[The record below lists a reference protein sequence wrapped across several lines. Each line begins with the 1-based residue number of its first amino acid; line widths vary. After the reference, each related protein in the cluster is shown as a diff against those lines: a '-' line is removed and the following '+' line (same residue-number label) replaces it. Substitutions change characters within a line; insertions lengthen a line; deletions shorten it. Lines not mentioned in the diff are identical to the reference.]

1 MVGASRRMLREALVH
16 GRARRIAAPLYNAA
30 VAAELTVA
38 ERVPVTPSRELDDR
52 LTIVIKTF
60 ERPAALRR
68 LVTSIRRMYPTVP
81 IIVVDDSRV
90 PSKLPDVETIVLPFD
105 QGVSIGR
112 QAGLDRVR
120 TPYVMIVDDDFV
132 FFHATNLGRA
142 LAKLERQPRID
153 LLGGQLIDLPYLRFR
168 QPPLGRIFPTRAI
181 PREPIRSTI
190 DGLLV
195 CDKVANFYIART
207 DAIRRVGWTPQ
218 LRRVDHADFF
228 TRALGV
234 IVSVF
239 DRELR
244 AFHAQTPFDDA
255 YMAYRTDIQRDLL
268 VLDGRWAERTR

>member
-1 MVGASRRMLREALVH
+1 MLRNALVH
-16 GRARRIAAPLYNAA
+16 GRARRIAAPIFNAA
-30 VAAELTVA
+30 VAAELSVA
-38 ERVPVTPSRELDDR
+38 QRAPITPSRDVDDR

-68 LVTSIRRMYPTVP
+68 LVASIRRMYPSIP
-81 IIVVDDSRV
+81 IIVVDDSRT
-90 PSKLPDVETIVLPFD
+90 PSELPDVETIVLPFD

-120 TPYVMIVDDDFV
+120 TPYVMILDDDFV
-132 FFHATNLGRA
+132 FFRATDLGRA

-168 QPPLGRIFPTRAI
+168 EPPIGRIFPTPAV

-207 DAIRRVGWTPQ
+207 DAVRSVGWTPQ

-255 YMAYRTDIQRDLL
+255 YMAFRTDVQRDML
-268 VLDGRWAERTR
+268 VLGARWGERS